1 MRAEPRKVDRSVF
14 SRGTFAAAT
23 PFPGVMNLRRER
35 AMNNNGLAMIV
46 GGLVV
51 VVAVLLYFG
60 TGMFGGHAEKDINV
74 TIEAP
79 AAPSGN

>member
-1 MRAEPRKVDRSVF
+1 
-14 SRGTFAAAT
+14 
-23 PFPGVMNLRRER
+23 
-35 AMNNNGLAMIV
+35 MNNNGLAMIV

-60 TGMFGGHAEKDINV
+60 ADMFRGHADKDINV